1 MKINKLALK
10 EAFCNQLKKKNMLE
24 EGPRIRRNSS
34 CWGVSYFLKLSGHE
48 EVFSALLQTYR
59 GVSAS

>member
-10 EAFCNQLKKKNMLE
+10 EAFCNQLKKNVLE
-24 EGPRIRRNSS
+24 EGPRIRRNCS

-48 EVFSALLQTYR
+48 EVFSALLQTYG